1 MASTTLTQYRL
12 RVSAII
18 GLTGTAAGDEQTLID
33 GWVNEAQEQVLLK
46 THCKVGTATMALTSG
61 TDDYTL
67 DSAILSILDLYNTV
81 STTDYP
87 LIRLTTQDLLT
98 YRMNQPSS
106 PTTAQWYC
114 QQANTLMLYPTPGS
128 GETLTIF
135 YVPRPTAMTTGANTP
150 DSVPAEWHVA
160 LEYYAFARAAEYNEQ
175 GPSQFGSY
183 WRALFERTC
192 QEMKT
197 AERRLGGTRPAAMK
211 LGRYPRPVYS
221 DPSRIAR

>member
-1 MASTTLTQYRL
+1 MASTTLPQYRL

-67 DSAILSILDLYNTV
+67 DSGILSILDLYNTV

-87 LIRLTTQDLLT
+87 LIRLTTQDLLS

-106 PTTAQWYC
+106 PTPAHSPGP
-114 QQANTLMLYPTPGS
+114 QAATLMLYPTPGS

-135 YVPRPTAMTTGANTP
+135 YVPRPTAMTTGTHTP
-150 DSVPAEWHVA
+150 DSVPAAGHV
-160 LEYYAFARAAEYNEQ
+160 
-175 GPSQFGSY
+175 G
-183 WRALFERTC
+183 
-192 QEMKT
+192 
-197 AERRLGGTRPAAMK
+197 LGQHA
-211 LGRYPRPVYS
+211 
-221 DPSRIAR
+221 